1 MEYFDYAG
9 TSPLNTKIFKEIC
22 DTNDFKDMFGNPSSI
37 HNSGIRAK
45 KLLNS
50 ARQIVATVLNCS
62 LEEIIFTSG
71 GSESDNMAIF
81 GVMYSRDKKYEGKDE
96 LIISKIEHP
105 AILNAAKE
113 LQERGFKVKYVDVND
128 DGIIKIEQLEELVS
142 SHTRLI
148 SIMSVN
154 NETGVMQPINKISK
168 IAKNNNI
175 VFHTDAVQAVGV
187 GTINVK
193 KCDLLS
199 LSGHKFGA
207 FKGTGVLYKKKNVSI
222 SPLIYGGGQ
231 ENSYRAGTENVFG
244 NLMLALCLMD
254 FVDNWEK
261 KKKDIQT
268 LRNKIIHD
276 LKERFGNL
284 VRFNGNLKDKVCNNI
299 NVSFKYLDA
308 QTLQLFLI
316 DNGIDVS
323 IGSACHSSSPEPS
336 YVLQAMKVPSD
347 FINGTLRITL
357 GYDTDWSDIQRLLG
371 CLEANASYLYK
382 LREEN

>member
-9 TSPLNTKIFKEIC
+9 TSPLNTRIFKEIC
-22 DTNDFKDMFGNPSSI
+22 DTNDFKDMFGNPSSV

-62 LEEIIFTSG
+62 PEEIIFTSG

-81 GVMYSRDKKYEGKDE
+81 GIMYSRDKKYEGKDE

-113 LQERGFKVKYVDVND
+113 LQERGFKVKYVDVD
-128 DGIIKIEQLEELVS
+128 DNGIIKIEQLEELVS

-175 VFHTDAVQAVGV
+175 IFHTDAVQAVGV
-187 GTINVK
+187 GKINVK

-207 FKGTGVLYKKKNVSI
+207 FKGTGILYKKKNVAM

-254 FVDNWEK
+254 FVNSWDN
-261 KKKDIQT
+261 KKKDIET

-276 LKERFGNL
+276 LKERFGDL
-284 VRFNGNLKDKVCNNI
+284 IRFNGSLKNKVCNNI

-323 IGSACHSSSPEPS
+323 IGSACHSSNPEPS

-357 GYDTDWSDIQRLLG
+357 GYNTDWNDVQKLLG

>member
-9 TSPLNTKIFKEIC
+9 TSPLNTRIFKEIC
-22 DTNDFKDMFGNPSSI
+22 DANDFKDMFGNPSSV

-62 LEEIIFTSG
+62 PEEIIFTSG

-81 GVMYSRDKKYEGKDE
+81 GIMYSRDKKYEGKDE

-113 LQERGFKVKYVDVND
+113 LQERGFKVKYVDVDNN
-128 DGIIKIEQLEELVS
+128 GIIKIEQLEELVS

-187 GTINVK
+187 GKINVK

-207 FKGTGVLYKKKNVSI
+207 FKGTGILYKKKNVAI

-231 ENSYRAGTENVFG
+231 ENSYRAGTENVYG
-244 NLMLALCLMD
+244 DLMLALCLMD
-254 FVDNWEK
+254 FVNSWEK
-261 KKKDIQT
+261 KKKDIEA

-276 LKERFGNL
+276 LKERFGDL
-284 VRFNGNLKDKVCNNI
+284 IRFNGNLKDKVCNNI

-323 IGSACHSSSPEPS
+323 IGSACHSSNPEPS

-357 GYDTDWSDIQRLLG
+357 GYNTDWNDVQKLLG